1 MLNWRALMVLVGFP
15 YGRHRLTTIDNR
27 FSLTGFERQIDA
39 INEDIL
45 RLMNSKADLSV
56 RLAPGSWSI
65 GQCVHHLNLT
75 TDAFLRAWRD
85 AERVAQTGPGTE
97 SRPYGWLLRRM
108 LWAME
113 PPYRMKMKTTE
124 GFQPGDVDDGLAAL
138 GAFCERQPHVKEA
151 AREAGVF
158 DVTRS
163 RVRSPFVSWMR
174 YPLGFSFDLFAAHE
188 RRHLWQATEIER
200 VLLKG

>member
-1 MLNWRALMVLVGFP
+1 MLNWRAPMFLVGFP
-15 YGRHRLTTIDNR
+15 YGRHRLTTIDDR
-27 FSLTGFERQIDA
+27 FSLTGLERQIDA

-45 RLMNSKADLSV
+45 RLINSKADLSV
-56 RLAPGSWSI
+56 RLAPHSWSI
-65 GQCVHHLNLT
+65 AQCIRHLNLT
-75 TDAFLRAWRD
+75 TDAFLKAWHD
-85 AERVAQTGPGTE
+85 GERVVLAGHGAE

-108 LWAME
+108 LWSME
-113 PPYRMKMKTTE
+113 PPYRIKMKTQA
-124 GFQPGDVDDGLAAL
+124 GFQPGDVDNGLAAL
-138 GAFCERQPHVKEA
+138 EAFVDRQPHVKEA
-151 AREAGVF
+151 ARDACAF

-200 VLLKG
+200 VLLRG